1 MSVGTALRDVVA
13 NVALVVEAFAPAAP
27 PLQYSLSKVATCCVL
42 SAPMTESHRRNLVNA
57 LGTWDFKPHELDDG
71 DLYRVAT
78 LLFEAV
84 LSTEGLAGL
93 EIDQG
98 EFTF

>member
-1 MSVGTALRDVVA
+1 VFCHLE
-13 NVALVVEAFAPAAP
+13 EADDR
-27 PLQYSLSKVATCCVL
+27 L
-42 SAPMTESHRRNLVNA
+42 SAPMTESHRRRLVDA

-84 LSTEGLAGL
+84 LNSEGLVELG
-93 EIDQG
+93 IDQCKSMAFG
-98 EFTF
+98 VEADG

>member
-1 MSVGTALRDVVA
+1 MKSEYFFDMVGGADGR
-13 NVALVVEAFAPAAP
+13 
-27 PLQYSLSKVATCCVL
+27 L
-42 SAPMTESHRRNLVNA
+42 SAPMTESHRRKLVDA

-84 LSTEGLAGL
+84 LSCEGLVELG
-93 EIDQG
+93 IDRG
-98 EFTF
+98 EFTLQTEGGADE

>member
-1 MSVGTALRDVVA
+1 M
-13 NVALVVEAFAPAAP
+13 
-27 PLQYSLSKVATCCVL
+27 SLSCTEVRPTDDRL
-42 SAPMTESHRRNLVNA
+42 SAPLSDSHRRRLVDA

-84 LSTEGLAGL
+84 LRSEGLVDFG
-93 EIDQG
+93 IPRG
-98 EFTF
+98 

>member
-1 MSVGTALRDVVA
+1 MKSESFFTLAR
-13 NVALVVEAFAPAAP
+13 PADDR
-27 PLQYSLSKVATCCVL
+27 L
-42 SAPMTESHRRNLVNA
+42 SAPLSDSHRRKLVDA

-84 LSTEGLAGL
+84 LRSDGLVDLG
-93 EIDQG
+93 IPRG
-98 EFTF
+98 EFTSWLQDRADK

>member
-1 MSVGTALRDVVA
+1 MMGRADSR
-13 NVALVVEAFAPAAP
+13 
-27 PLQYSLSKVATCCVL
+27 L
-42 SAPMTESHRRNLVNA
+42 SAPMTDSHRRKLVDA

-84 LSTEGLAGL
+84 LSCEGLVDLG
-93 EIDQG
+93 IDRG
-98 EFTF
+98 EFTSQTQGRADE

>member
-1 MSVGTALRDVVA
+1 MKSESFFDTMGGADDR
-13 NVALVVEAFAPAAP
+13 
-27 PLQYSLSKVATCCVL
+27 L
-42 SAPMTESHRRNLVNA
+42 SAPMTESHRRNLVDA

-84 LSTEGLAGL
+84 LSCEGLVDLG
-93 EIDQG
+93 IDRG
-98 EFTF
+98 EYKF

>member
-1 MSVGTALRDVVA
+1 MFKWQNMKSEYFFEIMGGADSR
-13 NVALVVEAFAPAAP
+13 
-27 PLQYSLSKVATCCVL
+27 L
-42 SAPMTESHRRNLVNA
+42 SAPMTEFHRRKLVDA

-84 LSTEGLAGL
+84 LSSEGLVGL
-93 EIDQG
+93 GIDRG
-98 EFTF
+98 EFTS